1 MRRWIRVDPPLW
13 GFWWRGAIPALLLAC
28 ITVFAVTRFA
38 HATIESRVRERSI
51 ATLAQAGF
59 PWVKVEADGQN
70 LHLTGTLPVGVTG
83 GEAVASVEGA
93 VCETWAGRLPCTRHV
108 TSDFQPAAAP
118 AVEAPAAQWQDIRLL
133 LEGGVLTLTGEVPS
147 DEARQALL
155 DTARQ
160 AVDAPRLA
168 SVKDA
173 LRVVAVPAMAGWRTL
188 ATRAIDSITRCQAG
202 LATLVQGEFSL
213 RCDVTKASVAEID
226 RIARAPVAEGRL
238 GTVLLVTA
246 EEVQACDARFA
257 AALAGRAIQFG
268 TGSAV
273 VAASSQP
280 LLVSIATIAKECPGN
295 LRIEGHTDNVGTPQ
309 ANQDLSQ
316 RRAEGVRDAL
326 IGLGIESAR
335 LLPQGFGQ
343 ARPRSSNLTPIGRAQ
358 NRRIEFHVTT
368 ADR

>member
-1 MRRWIRVDPPLW
+1 MRRWIRIDPPLW

-28 ITVFAVTRFA
+28 IAVFAVTRFA
-38 HATIESRVRERSI
+38 QATIESRVRERSI
-51 ATLAQAGF
+51 SLLAQAGF
-59 PWVKVEADGQN
+59 PWVNVEADGQN
-70 LHLTGTLPVGVTG
+70 VHLRGTLPLGVDG
-83 GEAVASVEGA
+83 SGAVATVEKA
-93 VCETWAGRLPCTRHV
+93 ACETWAGQLPCTRHV
-108 TSDFQPAAAP
+108 TSDFQRAAAP
-118 AVEAPAAQWQDIRLL
+118 AMEAPAAQWQDVRFV
-133 LEGGVLTLTGEVPS
+133 LEGGVLTLTGDVPS

-155 DTARQ
+155 TAARQ
-160 AVDAPRLA
+160 GIEAPRFT
-168 SVKDA
+168 SVKDD
-173 LRVVAVPAMAGWRTL
+173 LQVVAIPAMEGWRTL
-188 ATRAIDSITRCQAG
+188 ATRAVTSITRCQAG
-202 LATLVQGEFSL
+202 MATLVQGEFSL
-213 RCDVTKASVAEID
+213 RCDATKATFAEID
-226 RIARAPVAEGRL
+226 RIARAPLAEGRL

-257 AALAGRAIQFG
+257 AALAGSTIQFG

-280 LLVSIATIAKECPGN
+280 LLVRIVAIAKDCPGN
-295 LRIEGHTDNVGTPQ
+295 LRVEGHTDNVGTPQ

-335 LLPQGFGQ
+335 LLPQGLGQ
-343 ARPRSSNLTPIGRAQ
+343 ARPRSNNLTLIGRAQ